1 VAILPC
7 NTVATKRQLQNGV
20 KNMPFFV
27 AKNLALRC
35 AKMSDCT
42 CRLRRKNI
50 SAVGLGVFCERLCN
64 AKFFLT
70 FLVRL
75 FLSAGIGKR
84 CKRNKTPFGKNEC
97 LKGVSAYET
106 TV

>member
-1 VAILPC
+1 
-7 NTVATKRQLQNGV
+7 
-20 KNMPFFV
+20 MPFFV

-35 AKMSDCT
+35 AKMFDCT
-42 CRLRRKNI
+42 CRLYAEKIFRLL
-50 SAVGLGVFCERLCN
+50 VWVFCERLCN
-64 AKFFLT
+64 AKFAVT
-70 FLVRL
+70 FLVQL

-84 CKRNKTPFGKNEC
+84 CKRNKTPFDKNEC

>member
-1 VAILPC
+1 
-7 NTVATKRQLQNGV
+7 
-20 KNMPFFV
+20 MPFFV

-35 AKMSDCT
+35 AKKSDCT
-42 CRLRRKNI
+42 CRLCAEKIFRLL
-50 SAVGLGVFCERLCN
+50 VWVFFCERLCN

-97 LKGVSAYET
+97 LKGVSAHET